1 MALSTDDIVEI
12 QQLQALYGHAVDAED
27 PALLARVFSTD
38 AVFDGRGAG
47 PNSYKEGLEAICAWF
62 AKGKPPHP
70 LVHSMTNV
78 WVYEAEDGVRVKAKW
93 FVHTHD
99 GTFWLGDY
107 DDLMHRTEEGWRIKH
122 RVATVR
128 DPRRA

>member
-27 PALLARVFSTD
+27 STLLAQVFSAQ
-38 AVFDGRGAG
+38 AVFDARGAG
-47 PNSYKEGLEAICAWF
+47 PNSLKVGLEAICAWF

-70 LVHSMTNV
+70 LAHTMSNV
-78 WVYEAEDGVRVKAKW
+78 WVHESDGEVRVKAKW
-93 FVHTHD
+93 FVRAHD
-99 GTFWLGDY
+99 GTLWFGDY
-107 DDLMHRTEEGWRIKH
+107 DDVMVHSASGWRIAH

-128 DPRRA
+128 DPRP